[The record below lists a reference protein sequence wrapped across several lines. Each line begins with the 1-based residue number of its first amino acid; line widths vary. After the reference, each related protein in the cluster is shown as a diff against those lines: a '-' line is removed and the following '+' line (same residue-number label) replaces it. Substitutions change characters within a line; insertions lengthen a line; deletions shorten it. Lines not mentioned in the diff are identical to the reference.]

1 MSRRDPATLM
11 TATQALLAAIVA
23 ILVFWMVG
31 AYNRMVRLR
40 SALIERFA
48 AVDAQCRARHALL
61 TSQHALLSGVLVSAA
76 PRLDALQAAAR
87 QAEAAREKA
96 AVRPGAAS
104 AITSLRAAED
114 ILADARARLP
124 VQSAAGVDL
133 AGLNTQLAEG
143 DMALAFARREF
154 NEGVTAYN
162 EAVEQFPTVL
172 LARLFGFRP
181 AAPF

>member
-1 MSRRDPATLM
+1 MSLTPWAV
-11 TATQALLAAIVA
+11 LAAAAV
-23 ILVFWMVG
+23 LLFWMVG

-40 SALIERFA
+40 SALVDGFA

-61 TSQHALLSGVLVSAA
+61 ASQHALLSGVLVSAA

-87 QAEAAREKA
+87 QADAAREKA

-124 VQSAAGVDL
+124 VQSAAGIDL

-154 NEGVTAYN
+154 NEGVAAYN